1 MSSIFFSYARR
12 DSEFALKLS
21 GDLRSLGV
29 AVWMDRSDLSAG
41 VHWDEA
47 LENALRSCVALLVV
61 LSPASVK
68 SRNVLDEVGF
78 ALEQDKPVLPVLS
91 QSCDIPLRLR
101 RIQYIDCSEDYS
113 QGLADLEK
121 ALRAAELIVVASDSQ
136 SRTAERPSGGSSKP
150 LQTTFVVDGTLGWQ
164 ATGVRLD
171 RHDAAKIA
179 YQQGTW
185 RDPQTGERINPANL
199 EPEIEE
205 SFDCLPVKGKIVAL
219 GSLIA
224 KIGEEILPLD
234 ALKNILTGEGELYLR
249 SNCCDEHLLEY
260 CEGDVSVNIEVFH
273 GCDPRSRPA

>member
-1 MSSIFFSYARR
+1 MP
-12 DSEFALKLS
+12 D
-21 GDLRSLGV
+21 
-29 AVWMDRSDLSAG
+29 AVTGCS
-41 VHWDEA
+41 
-47 LENALRSCVALLVV
+47 ALLVV
-61 LSPASVK
+61 LSPESVK
-68 SRNVLDEVGF
+68 SHNVLDEVGL
-78 ALEQDKPVLPVLS
+78 ALDQGKRVLPVLFET
-91 QSCDIPLRLR
+91 CDIPFRLR
-101 RIQYIDCSEDYS
+101 RIQYIDCSREYAR
-113 QGLADLEK
+113 GLASLER
-121 ALRAAELIVVASDSQ
+121 ALRAAELIPPANHSQ
-136 SRTAERPSGGSSKP
+136 SLTASNP

-249 SNCCDEHLLEY
+249 SNCCDQHLLEY